1 MPKPK
6 REMVKHPLTPTRL
19 SEMGVLD
26 DTPLPAGPFEPE
38 GNWSQSYRVWTCY
51 GYTSGSNKDQGTLAL
66 TKTGSGG
73 KAFRLGIEQVLRMD
87 PKGDKL
93 DHRISA
99 NVRCRSDE
107 LATPAEWKLRSEFTG
122 GREGQKPEQMGH
134 EEAVEVS
141 KGKLIVTVDDIT
153 LTRKAPKRFTANWCL
168 FEAVQRMAPGATAI
182 EFDLLEGL
190 TVWKRGQRLT
200 YRGRLEQ
207 MWGSETVELECFQQ
221 LGTGVW
227 PYEFWLDDEGRL
239 VMVITGVRAYI
250 IEPAE
255 GSVSS

>member
-1 MPKPK
+1 
-6 REMVKHPLTPTRL
+6 
-19 SEMGVLD
+19 
-26 DTPLPAGPFEPE
+26 
-38 GNWSQSYRVWTCY
+38 
-51 GYTSGSNKDQGTLAL
+51 
-66 TKTGSGG
+66 
-73 KAFRLGIEQVLRMD
+73 
-87 PKGDKL
+87 
-93 DHRISA
+93 
-99 NVRCRSDE
+99 
-107 LATPAEWKLRSEFTG
+107 
-122 GREGQKPEQMGH
+122 
-134 EEAVEVS
+134 
-141 KGKLIVTVDDIT
+141 
-153 LTRKAPKRFTANWCL
+153 
-168 FEAVQRMAPGATAI
+168 MAPGATAI